1 MENTAADSTSLIG
14 CSSIGWEVGRY
25 AKGLAVPGSPVLMIQ
40 PELPHTKEHQ
50 DDRYHQGISWAA
62 QPRSHDTR

>member
-25 AKGLAVPGSPVLMIQ
+25 AEGLAVPGVASA
-40 PELPHTKEHQ
+40 HDST
-50 DDRYHQGISWAA
+50 RAA
-62 QPRSHDTR
+62 SHEGAPG